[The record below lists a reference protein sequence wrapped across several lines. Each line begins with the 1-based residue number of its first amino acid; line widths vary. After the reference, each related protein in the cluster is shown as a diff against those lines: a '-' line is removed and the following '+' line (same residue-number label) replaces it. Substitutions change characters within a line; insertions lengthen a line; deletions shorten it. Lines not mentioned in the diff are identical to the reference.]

1 LFLCLFLPSSSAQAS
16 QGANVVQVEACS
28 SHARIHPGESF
39 QLVII
44 VNVRQGFHINSH
56 KPLDRFLVPTV
67 VKFDE
72 REEIVF
78 GPVVYPQPKLKP
90 FSFSTNKVSV
100 YEGKISIFAQAK
112 LCEGISVESIEV
124 SGVLAYQACNDQ
136 TCFMPG
142 SVKFK
147 IPLKVVKP
155 GEPIKLINK
164 HIFQEKGS
172 FAGAVHGIRE
182 TAERLPFTS
191 DELHAKQVIER
202 GLPYAIVAFFL
213 FGLALNLTPCVYPV
227 IPMTVS
233 FFVAQ
238 KERKKRDMFVLASS
252 YVVGIALIFSILGLI
267 SGLAG
272 RQWGFLFQNPWFVI
286 CITIIVLSMAASMF
300 GAFEVTV
307 PSSLMTRLGKS
318 RQGAIGSFIMGL
330 TVGVVI
336 APCTAGIIIG
346 LVGIVARLGIVAK
359 GTLLFFVMGLGLG
372 LPYLFLAM
380 FSGALSRLPKSGMWM
395 VWIRKFFGLL
405 LIGVAV
411 YFLVPQAR
419 QIDDQQG
426 FYLGVLA
433 IFGGLLLGF
442 LEHGE
447 GYTRSFKTIR
457 VIFGVLLILSGAFLV
472 NATLQPEPPAMDW
485 VYYKDQSIEQL
496 HKKNRPILI
505 DFYAD
510 WCAACKELDRRTFRD
525 PRIVEKS
532 RAFTMLKV
540 NCTSPDER
548 SARLIKKYKVSGLP
562 TVTFISAKG
571 NELNSLRLVG
581 FLGPDE
587 MAKRMEE
594 AL

>member
-1 LFLCLFLPSSSAQAS
+1 M
-16 QGANVVQVEACS
+16 
-28 SHARIHPGESF
+28 RIHPGESF
-39 QLVII
+39 QLAII

-100 YEGKISIFAQAK
+100 YEGKISIFARAEVR
-112 LCEGISVESIEV
+112 EGISGESIEV
-124 SGVLAYQACNDQ
+124 SGVLACQACNDR

-142 SVKFK
+142 SVKFE
-147 IPLKVVKP
+147 IPLVVVKA
-155 GEPIKLINK
+155 GEPVKLVNE
-164 HIFQEKGS
+164 HIFQQKGS
-172 FAGAVHGIRE
+172 LTSEEVH
-182 TAERLPFTS
+182 T
-191 DELHAKQVIER
+191 KQVIER

-238 KERKKRDMFVLASS
+238 SERKKRAVFVLASY
-252 YVVGIALIFSILGLI
+252 YVLGIAIVFSILGLI

-300 GAFEVTV
+300 GVFEVTV

-318 RQGAIGSFIMGL
+318 RQGAIGSFVMGL
-330 TVGVVI
+330 TVGMVI
-336 APCTAGIIIG
+336 APCAAGIIIG

-359 GTLLFFVMGLGLG
+359 GALLFFVMGLGLG

-405 LIGVAV
+405 LIGVAI

-457 VIFGVLLILSGAFLV
+457 GIFGVLLILSGAFLV

-485 VYYKDQSIEQL
+485 VYYRDQSIEQL
-496 HKKNRPILI
+496 QKKNRPILI

-510 WCAACKELDRRTFRD
+510 WCAACKKLDRRTFSD
-525 PRIVEKS
+525 PRVVEKS